1 MVVETAMTMVVV
13 VMSVVV
19 AVVGIV
25 PARVNQSACAA
36 VPKDAPL
43 CLARDSQDTSTR
55 TNLVVYGG

>member
-1 MVVETAMTMVVV
+1 MVETAMKMVVV

-25 PARVNQSACAA
+25 PVRVNQSARAA
-36 VPKDAPL
+36 VSQGVPL